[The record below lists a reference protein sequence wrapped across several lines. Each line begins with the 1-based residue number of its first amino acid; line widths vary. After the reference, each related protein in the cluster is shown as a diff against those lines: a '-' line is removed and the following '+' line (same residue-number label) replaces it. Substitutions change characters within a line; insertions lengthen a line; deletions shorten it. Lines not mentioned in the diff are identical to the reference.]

1 MLDVYQDILG
11 LRFSEINDAHTWH
24 RDVRMFDVYD
34 RSTNAFMG
42 HFYLGTALSSL
53 PCSVSCLSLT
63 RQLPVG
69 GVNARPM
76 AARGQVHPRGRL
88 PLGALAPLPR
98 RLGFVVSPRHP
109 LIVLCSA
116 PAHRPYV
123 PPSCAADECPYAV
136 TADLRD

>member
-53 PCSVSCLSLT
+53 P
-63 RQLPVG
+63 
-69 GVNARPM
+69 
-76 AARGQVHPRGRL
+76 
-88 PLGALAPLPR
+88 
-98 RLGFVVSPRHP
+98 
-109 LIVLCSA
+109 
-116 PAHRPYV
+116 
-123 PPSCAADECPYAV
+123 
-136 TADLRD
+136 